1 MTGNTTK
8 NTKPRTTRT
17 RPAPDSPPSGART
30 LNIPRNID
38 IKRHPLGMLFFRP
51 DDPSQTPAVN
61 QPGVRMSIPGNKETF
76 TFNLSGRQQVWA
88 LRVAAGASAVVT
100 LGALAP
106 LIWGALSGGLGL
118 LALMLV
124 GAVGVGLFQAL
135 PLLGQKLE
143 NRLLAARKAEARAN
157 PIEQLQNFLLQKRE
171 RVVAFKQSVVR
182 IGAQIKSMT
191 DMIEERK
198 RQKPGYDASRQ
209 ENAVNAM
216 RDAHVLLVVKYKN
229 AELALVQLGEVV
241 EDKKFEW
248 RFGQAGQAAL
258 QNLNAT
264 SGQELLN
271 QMLADEAFD
280 SVRDNFNQVFS
291 ELEMEAEKLSNAQ
304 ALSFDDGMAIDLAS
318 IRMGSMEKTRS

>member
-1 MTGNTTK
+1 
-8 NTKPRTTRT
+8 
-17 RPAPDSPPSGART
+17 
-30 LNIPRNID
+30 
-38 IKRHPLGMLFFRP
+38 
-51 DDPSQTPAVN
+51 
-61 QPGVRMSIPGNKETF
+61 MSIPGNKETF

>member
-1 MTGNTTK
+1 MNT
-8 NTKPRTTRT
+8 
-17 RPAPDSPPSGART
+17 
-30 LNIPRNID
+30 
-38 IKRHPLGMLFFRP
+38 
-51 DDPSQTPAVN
+51 
-61 QPGVRMSIPGNKETF
+61 PGNKESF
-76 TFNLSGRQQVWA
+76 TFQPSGRQQVLA
-88 LRVAAGASAVVT
+88 LRIAAIGGAVLA
-100 LGALAP
+100 LAALAP
-106 LIWGALSGGLGL
+106 FIWGAVSGGLGL
-118 LALMLV
+118 LALMLIG
-124 GAVGVGLFQAL
+124 GAGVALFQCL
-135 PLLGQKLE
+135 PLFGQKLE

-171 RVVAFKQSVVR
+171 RVIAFKQSVVR
-182 IGAQIKSMT
+182 IGSQIKSMS

-198 RQKPGYDASRQ
+198 RQKPGYDATRQ
-209 ENAVNAM
+209 ENALKAM
-216 RDAHVLLVVKYKN
+216 KDAHVVLVVKYRN

-291 ELEMEAEKLSNAQ
+291 ELEMEAEKLSHAQ
-304 ALSFDDGMAIDLAS
+304 ALSFDDGMPLDLGLLRIDTTDKA
-318 IRMGSMEKTRS
+318 RS

>member
-1 MTGNTTK
+1 MNTPDNK
-8 NTKPRTTRT
+8 N
-17 RPAPDSPPSGART
+17 S
-30 LNIPRNID
+30 
-38 IKRHPLGMLFFRP
+38 
-51 DDPSQTPAVN
+51 
-61 QPGVRMSIPGNKETF
+61 F
-76 TFNLSGRQQVWA
+76 TFNPSGRQQVLA
-88 LRVAAGASAVVT
+88 LRIAAAAGAVLA
-100 LGALAP
+100 LAALAP
-106 LIWGALSGGLGL
+106 FIWGAVSGGLGL
-118 LALMLV
+118 LALALIG
-124 GAVGVGLFQAL
+124 GAGVALFQAL

-157 PIEQLQNFLLQKRE
+157 PIEQLQNFLLQKRQ

-182 IGAQIKSMT
+182 IGAQIKSMS

-209 ENAVNAM
+209 ENAVRAM

-229 AELALVQLGEVV
+229 AELALVQLSEVV

-258 QNLNAT
+258 HHLNAT

-280 SVRDNFNQVFS
+280 SVRENFNQVFS
-291 ELEMEAEKLSNAQ
+291 ELEMEAEKLSSTG
-304 ALSFDDGMAIDLAS
+304 ALSFDDGMGIELAS
-318 IRMGSMEKTRS
+318 IRIDNTEKTRS